1 MGILGWHYPP
11 LMAYSMQHLA
21 SPACRHAAGL
31 MALLLCCLGP
41 ASARAA
47 DSIWT
52 GTSGASGTA
61 SWATAGNWT
70 GGVPSAAT
78 DAILPD
84 PLAAAGNNSI
94 TLGGTAVANSLTVR
108 GTYAPT
114 AYYSLQS
121 GTLTLSNQLLIES
134 AAGAFIEIGSGASV
148 FAPSGSIGAAATSLG
163 SLDILDGGKLTIAG
177 TLSLGAAGNGS
188 IYANNGSLTV
198 GTLDIGGLS
207 GPTGGGFDLENN
219 ASLHATTLIQGNS
232 GSNSYSSVY
241 GSSLTT
247 STVVLGNT
255 VGADANGIDVA
266 ENGQW
271 NSSGP
276 LTIGKASAG
285 NSVSVGYGSSSVGT
299 LTLTGSASDVVL
311 GQNSGADGNMLFVQ
325 GLGSSATTAGALI
338 VGQGGAGNAVWVEYE
353 GAATSA
359 TGRIGVDAGSDGN
372 SVTLTTGGRW
382 DIAAT
387 LLVGGGGSNNQLTI
401 FRSSTLTTGGTVRV
415 GDGSGTGNS
424 LLIQGFEA
432 QMTINGATS
441 DLIIGSGGNAA
452 SATIRDGGLLEVG
465 RNIELGSQAELNV
478 HIDGPGQP
486 EGSPLTVGGVIHGA
500 DGARVQLFDEP
511 EVKEF
516 APKMTGGLSVVYW
529 GNARGN
535 AETWLTA
542 DNTYT
547 GITDILAGKLSIDG
561 DQSAATG
568 NVTVQGATLGGSG
581 TIGGNTVVEA
591 YGHLQPGGSDGVTLT
606 FLGDLDLSGGAS
618 LDVALSFLGYSPR
631 VDVGGE
637 LRLGDTTLYLPY
649 EPAEKGA
656 FVIVHYG
663 TLVGE
668 FATIDT
674 TLDSRQYYVDYDF
687 LGRHEIAFVVI
698 PEIDPSSFG
707 SAFALLMGSLGFFER
722 RTRRTRS
729 LVPSA

>member
-1 MGILGWHYPP
+1 
-11 LMAYSMQHLA
+11 
-21 SPACRHAAGL
+21 
-31 MALLLCCLGP
+31 MALLLCCLAP

-61 SWATAGNWT
+61 SWATADNWT

-94 TLGGTAVANSLTVR
+94 TLGGTAVANSLAVR
-108 GTYAPT
+108 GTYDPT
-114 AYYSLQS
+114 AYYSLHS
-121 GTLTLSNQLLIES
+121 GTLTLSNQLLIDS
-134 AAGAFIEIGSGASV
+134 AAGAFMEIGSGASV
-148 FAPSGSIGAAATSLG
+148 FALSGSIGAAGATSLG
-163 SLDILDGGKLTIAG
+163 SLDLLDGGQLTIAG
-177 TLSLGAAGNGS
+177 TLSLGAAGNGY

-198 GTLDIGGLS
+198 GTLDIGGL
-207 GPTGGGFDLENN
+207 GAFDLENN
-219 ASLHATTLIQGNS
+219 ASLHATTLIQS
-232 GSNSYSSVY
+232 SSNSFSSVY
-241 GSSLTT
+241 GSTLTT
-247 STVVLGNT
+247 TTVVLGNT
-255 VGADANGIDVA
+255 VGADANEISVV

-276 LTIGKASAG
+276 LTIGKASTG
-285 NSVSVGYGSSSVGT
+285 NIVSVGSGSPSVGT

-311 GQNSGADGNMLFVQ
+311 GQNSGADGNMLIVQ
-325 GLGSSATTAGALI
+325 GLGSLATTAGALI
-338 VGQGGAGNAVWVEYE
+338 VGQGGASNEVRVEFG
-353 GAATSA
+353 GAASSA

-372 SVTLTTGGRW
+372 TVTLETGGRW
-382 DIAAT
+382 DIADT

-401 FRSSTLTTGGTVRV
+401 SRSSTLTTGGTVQV

-452 SATIRDGGLLEVG
+452 SATIRAGGLLEVG

-478 HIDGPGQP
+478 HIDGPNQP
-486 EGSPLTVGGVIHGA
+486 SGYPLTVGGVINGA

-516 APKMTGGLSVVYW
+516 APQMTGGLSVVYW

-547 GITDILAGKLSIDG
+547 GTTDIRAGKLSIDG

-568 NVTVQGATLGGSG
+568 DVTVQGATLGGSG
-581 TIGGNTVVEA
+581 TIGGNTVVKA

-618 LDVALSFLGYSPR
+618 LDMELFLLGYSPR

-649 EPAEKGA
+649 EPLQTGA
-656 FVIVHYG
+656 FVIADYG

-722 RTRRTRS
+722 RPRRLLRLPAAS
-729 LVPSA
+729 

>member
-1 MGILGWHYPP
+1 
-11 LMAYSMQHLA
+11 MQHLT
-21 SPACRHAAGL
+21 SPACWRATGL
-31 MALLLCCLGP
+31 MALLLCCLAP
-41 ASARAA
+41 ASAPAA

-52 GTSGASGTA
+52 GTSGASGTG
-61 SWATAGNWT
+61 SWNTADNWT

-78 DAILPD
+78 DALLPD

-94 TLGGTAVANSLTVR
+94 TLGGTAVANSLIVR
-108 GTYAPT
+108 GTYDPP

-134 AAGAFIEIGSGASV
+134 AADAYMEIGSGASV
-148 FAPSGSIGAAATSLG
+148 FAPSGSIGAAATSSG
-163 SLDILDGGKLTIAG
+163 SLDLLDGGQLTIAG
-177 TLSLGAAGNGS
+177 TLSLGAAGTGY

-198 GTLDIGGLS
+198 ETLDIGGL
-207 GPTGGGFDLENN
+207 GGLGGFDLENN
-219 ASLHATTLIQGNS
+219 ASLHATTLIQGNA
-232 GSNSYSSVY
+232 GSNSSSYVY
-241 GSSLTT
+241 DATLTT
-247 STVVLGNT
+247 TTTVLGNN
-255 VGADANGIDVA
+255 VGADNNKIFIDS
-266 ENGQW
+266 GQW

-276 LTIGKASAG
+276 LTIGKASTG
-285 NSVSVGYGSSSVGT
+285 NSVSVGFDIGLGSPSIGT

-311 GQNSGADGNMLFVQ
+311 GQNSGADGNMLIVQ

-338 VGQGGAGNAVWVEYE
+338 VGQGGASNEVRVEYE

-372 SVTLTTGGRW
+372 SVTLETGGRW

-401 FRSSTLTTGGTVRV
+401 SRSSTLTTGGTVRV

-424 LLIQGFEA
+424 LLIQGFESR
-432 QMTINGATS
+432 MTMSGATS
-441 DLIIGSGGNAA
+441 DLIVGSGGNAA
-452 SATIRDGGLLEVG
+452 SATIRAGGLLEVG

-478 HIDGPGQP
+478 HIDGPDQP
-486 EGSPLTVGGVIHGA
+486 AGSPLTVGGVIHGA
-500 DGARVQLFDEP
+500 DGSRVQLFAEP

-516 APKMTGGLSVVYW
+516 APQMTGGLSVIYW

-547 GITDILAGKLSIDG
+547 GTTDIFAGKLSIDG

-568 NVTVQGATLGGSG
+568 DVTVRGATLGGSG
-581 TIGGNTVVEA
+581 TIGGNTVVDA
-591 YGHLQPGGSDGVTLT
+591 YGHLQPGGSDGITLT

-618 LDVALSFLGYSPR
+618 LDVALSYLGYTPR

-637 LRLGDTTLYLPY
+637 LRLGDTTLFLPY
-649 EPAEKGA
+649 EPYQTGA
-656 FVIVHYG
+656 FVIAHYG

-674 TLDSRQYYVDYDF
+674 TLDSRQYYVNYDF

-722 RTRRTRS
+722 RPRRLLRLPAVS
-729 LVPSA
+729 